1 MPRRRRA
8 ADQPP
13 PRDDEPSSTTSP
25 ETGRSR
31 RGAGPGQPASSPESG
46 AGAPAELQPIAA
58 VAPVESV
65 ERLEPEPAV
74 APIESWLPLLEDR
87 SPNPW
92 VCPFLRSVGTDGAIT
107 APIES
112 PDPANRCAAL
122 RGEAVPQSLRQQE
135 LVCLTSGH
143 TDCPRYLRGA
153 VVISEPVKPQR
164 TPSGLTPAI
173 LASLAVLVVA
183 FTASVAFLLARGG
196 LELQGVAGLPGPSP
210 TAVAVASPTT
220 APSVAPS
227 LTPSVVPSST
237 VEPSPSIAVS
247 PSPTETPVPS
257 ASPSSSATPRSDR
270 FALLTQCTGRS
281 NCWIY
286 TIRRGDNLFSIAR
299 YFGVSMDAIHRLNPW
314 TQTRG
319 IRAGQQLII
328 PTPTR

>member
-1 MPRRRRA
+1 VPA
-8 ADQPP
+8 A
-13 PRDDEPSSTTSP
+13 
-25 ETGRSR
+25 
-31 RGAGPGQPASSPESG
+31 
-46 AGAPAELQPIAA
+46 AA
-58 VAPVESV
+58 
-65 ERLEPEPAV
+65 L
-74 APIESWLPLLEDR
+74 ESWLPLLEDR

-92 VCPFLRSVGTDGAIT
+92 VCPFLRSVGKDGAIT

-183 FTASVAFLLARGG
+183 FTASVAFVLARGG
-196 LELQGVAGLPGPSP
+196 LELQGMAVLPGASP
-210 TAVAVASPTT
+210 TAVAAASPTT
-220 APSVAPS
+220 APTIGPTPASS
-227 LTPSVVPSST
+227 STPSVVPSST
-237 VEPSPSIAVS
+237 VEPSASIAVS
-247 PSPTETPVPS
+247 PSPTETPIP
-257 ASPSSSATPRSDR
+257 SPSPSATPRSDR

-286 TIRRGDNLFSIAR
+286 TIRRGDNLFSIAH

-319 IRAGQQLII
+319 IRAGQQLIL